1 MYSLEVI
8 KSINN
13 RPAKKSAVQSR
24 DCSVCFSRGGAVI
37 HSARHRD
44 TVFIY
49 GSAEKII
56 ARLKAL
62 SAYDKKLISPDMG
75 EALAKFRQPLLN
87 RYIETIYSRFSV

>member
-8 KSINN
+8 KSLNN
-13 RPAKKSAVQSR
+13 KAATPSAVQSR

-49 GSAEKII
+49 GSAKRII
-56 ARLKAL
+56 RKLRDLKESGLQSAL
-62 SAYDKKLISPDMG
+62 NS
-75 EALAKFRQPLLN
+75 
-87 RYIETIYSRFSV
+87 YIEELYSKYSA